1 MKVVRENCIGQAIA
15 SENRSE
21 KLEALTYPLAPM
33 FVVVAGILIQA
44 AEKRLPDAAL
54 DCMNDLNLTGIEILT
69 TGLHVREQGCKM
81 EPQFRAALEAHSL

>member
-1 MKVVRENCIGQAIA
+1 MKVVRENCIGQAID

-44 AEKRLPDAAL
+44 AEKRLPDTAL
-54 DCMNDLNLTGIEILT
+54 DCMNDLNPVSYTHLTLPTIL
-69 TGLHVREQGCKM
+69 LV
-81 EPQFRAALEAHSL
+81 

>member
-1 MKVVRENCIGQAIA
+1 MKVIGENGISQAFD

-21 KLEALTYPLAPM
+21 KLEALTYPPATM

-44 AEKRLPDAAL
+44 AEKRLPDAAP

-69 TGLHVREQGCKM
+69 TGLPSHHIT
-81 EPQFRAALEAHSL
+81 F